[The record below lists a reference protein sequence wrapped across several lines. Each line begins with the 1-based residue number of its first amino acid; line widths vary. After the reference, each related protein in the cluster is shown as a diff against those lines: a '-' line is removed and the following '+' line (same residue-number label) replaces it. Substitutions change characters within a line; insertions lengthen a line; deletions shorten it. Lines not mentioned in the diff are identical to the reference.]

1 MHDIRN
7 FLSVLSDSFCNM
19 GDSTEL
25 VTHFEQTFPA
35 KERYRVH
42 EHTFFEISIVFTA
55 ESFSDR
61 SYRQLEKVIISPP
74 HNRHMGMSDDE
85 RTRCFSLQIELD
97 EVSFM
102 FNDRFSDYRFFRS
115 ELERYGIHTASFLE
129 TLSIYCRETHFSR
142 RHLALILAVFFS
154 ALSLVPEADSLR
166 RKLRPATR
174 LRDLIH
180 RNYAKPE
187 ISIAQMAHSL
197 GYSPNYLVNLFE
209 DEFGIAPRKYL
220 IRYRLEQS
228 QKALLRGLHVKE
240 AAESCGW
247 NSAAYFSS
255 CYRKYFGCSPK
266 EEQKAD

>member
-1 MHDIRN
+1 MARIC
-7 FLSVLSDSFCNM
+7 S
-19 GDSTEL
+19 
-25 VTHFEQTFPA
+25 
-35 KERYRVH
+35 
-42 EHTFFEISIVFTA
+42 
-55 ESFSDR
+55 
-61 SYRQLEKVIISPP
+61 
-74 HNRHMGMSDDE
+74 
-85 RTRCFSLQIELD
+85 
-97 EVSFM
+97 
-102 FNDRFSDYRFFRS
+102 
-115 ELERYGIHTASFLE
+115 
-129 TLSIYCRETHFSR
+129 ETHFSR

-154 ALSLVPEADSLR
+154 ALSLVPAADTLR